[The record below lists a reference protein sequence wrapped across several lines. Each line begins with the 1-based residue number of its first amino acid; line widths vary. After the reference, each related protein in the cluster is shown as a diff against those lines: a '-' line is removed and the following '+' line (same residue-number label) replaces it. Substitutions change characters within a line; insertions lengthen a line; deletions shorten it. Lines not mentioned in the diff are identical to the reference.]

1 MSDVQRQQAD
11 YLRQRRDGDRE
22 QRFKIHRNIPK
33 ITAEGAVS
41 LLEEFDA
48 FEETFGR
55 TNPQSGK
62 EWAMTLDDALEGKA
76 KTWRNYCILTD
87 PGRGIHAAT
96 LLVGATSQDF
106 MMYYRYIRG

>member
-62 EWAMTLDDALEGKA
+62 EWAMTLDDALEGQA
-76 KTWRNYCILTD
+76 KTWRN
-87 PGRGIHAAT
+87 
-96 LLVGATSQDF
+96 
-106 MMYYRYIRG
+106 

>member
-11 YLRQRRDGDRE
+11 YLRQRRDGDRD
-22 QRFKIHRNIPK
+22 KIHRSIPK

-48 FEETFGR
+48 FEDTFGR

-62 EWAMTLDDALEGKA
+62 EWAMTLDDA
-76 KTWRNYCILTD
+76 
-87 PGRGIHAAT
+87 
-96 LLVGATSQDF
+96 
-106 MMYYRYIRG
+106 